1 MNLALAW
8 CGKEWRA
15 QRGFLLGYAGL
26 MFATV
31 AAVLTLVHWHHGFL
45 QGESCLAA
53 VVLVF
58 SATGAVGCVFAA
70 ANAVRGERVGRDDQ
84 LWRRL
89 PGALLP
95 AFAGKVLF
103 IALLLPAL
111 LLAGFVV
118 GQIYVAAMSRGF
130 ASVPAI
136 ADHVD
141 FYPDLCATGC
151 SLLPWVFAVA
161 CWMPGARLAIGATA
175 LLVAGLA
182 TAVAGLLA
190 PARGL
195 ADTLSGTTLWSWTL
209 GLGLAVAGVSC
220 VFGRRGGSHAR
231 SAKLGAAT
239 AIVGLV
245 PCAAWLGSWLLAYWR
260 PDAQR
265 LAYFNGAGVTADGR
279 YAVIQGPAQYRW
291 PPFAVRL
298 DLQTGAATQLSAP
311 GERTTGS
318 CDLSAEAAIRAG
330 FAVILSDVA
339 TRAVRVVELASLT
352 SSAMTLDERHMPVDL
367 PAALAAVRRSM
378 SPLRQPGNL
387 PAWFEGGELCL
398 QMADGTVAR
407 EPLVLRQG
415 FCRPVGH
422 GFVHLNADRQPGAAW
437 HGYDLA
443 TRRRFA
449 LPGDVTSRCVAVA
462 GTWLLWPQ
470 ASDRPWLHFD
480 PSTREKTPI
489 PALPNGSD
497 SLGLLDDATAVFVI
511 PRRNQTPVLGLY
523 QPQSDELVDLKLP
536 AHPFVQNERWY
547 AARGR
552 GDAVYGQRDPRGR
565 MLLYLSRQ
573 KPGNLIVAVDPVTHA
588 CKVLLETALM
598 TQILAFPNADEA
610 VCCEDNRFVVRYDL
624 RSGARTVIYPR
635 PDQP

>member
-15 QRGFLLGYAGL
+15 QRGFLLGYAAL

-31 AAVLTLVHWHHGFL
+31 AAVLTIAHWRNVFL
-45 QGESCLAA
+45 QDQSRLAA
-53 VVLVF
+53 AVLVF
-58 SATGAVGCVFAA
+58 GVTGAIGCVFAA
-70 ANAVRGERVGRDDQ
+70 AHAVRGESVGRDDQ

-95 AFAGKVLF
+95 AFAGKLLF
-103 IALLLPAL
+103 VALLLPGL
-111 LLAGFVV
+111 VLAGFAV
-118 GQIYVAAMSRGF
+118 GQLYVAAMGFDF
-130 ASVPAI
+130 ASALAI
-136 ADHVD
+136 ADLVAV
-141 FYPDLCATGC
+141 YPDAFFTGC

-182 TAVAGLLA
+182 TAVSGVLA

-195 ADTLSGTTLWSWTL
+195 ADTLAGTMLWSWTL

-220 VFGRRGGSHAR
+220 VIGRRGGSHAR

-239 AIVGLV
+239 AFVGLV
-245 PCAAWLGSWLLAYWR
+245 PCAAWLGSWLLAYWW

-265 LAYFNGAGVTADGR
+265 LLYFNGVGVTADGR
-279 YAVIQGPAQYRW
+279 YAVIQGPARYRW
-291 PPFAVRL
+291 PDFAVRI
-298 DLQTGAATQLSAP
+298 DLKTGEATQLSAP
-311 GERTTGS
+311 GEQTTTT
-318 CDLSAEAAIRAG
+318 CDLPAEAAIRAG
-330 FAVILSDVA
+330 FAVIWDVA
-339 TRAVRVVELASLT
+339 TGVVRVVELATLT
-352 SSAMTLDERHMPVDL
+352 SSATTMDERHMPVDL
-367 PAALAAVRRSM
+367 PAALAATRRSM

-407 EPLVLRQG
+407 EPLVPRHG
-415 FCRPVGH
+415 FCRPAGH
-422 GFVHLNADRQPGAAW
+422 GFVHMNADRQPGAAW

-449 LPGDVTSRCVAVA
+449 LPADVSSRCIAVA

-470 ASDRPWLHFD
+470 GRDRPWQRFD
-480 PSTREKTPI
+480 PSTGQATPI
-489 PALPNGSD
+489 PALPYHSD
-497 SLGLLDDATAVFVI
+497 CLGLLDDATAVFCN
-511 PRRNQTPVLGLY
+511 PRANQTPVIGLY
-523 QPQSDELVDLKLP
+523 RPQSDEFVELQLP
-536 AHPFVQNERWY
+536 SHRFVQEERWN
-547 AARGR
+547 ASRGQ

-573 KPGNLIVAVDPVTHA
+573 KPGNLIIAVDPATHA
-588 CKVLLETALM
+588 CEVLLKTELLA
-598 TQILAFPNADEA
+598 QILAFPSDTEA
-610 VCCEDNRFVVRYDL
+610 VCCEDYRFFVRYDL

-635 PDQP
+635 EAQ